1 MSAGVKT
8 FIALAIADSM
18 FAVDAQ
24 VSRRPLNVDEV
35 KAIVADGVVSGFNPS
50 HATTIA
56 ALEAK
61 HGIVVPVPE
70 KAPMIKLAVGDC
82 LVVMSARFPRR
93 LAEGETWTQDEVM
106 AAQFAFGIWEV
117 IG

>member
-1 MSAGVKT
+1 MTQGKT
-8 FIALAIADSM
+8 YVALAIADAM
-18 FAVDAQ
+18 FAIDAKI
-24 VSRRPLNVDEV
+24 VRRQLTVEEV
-35 KAIVADGVVSGFNPS
+35 MVIVADGVVSGFNPS

-70 KAPMIKLAVGDC
+70 KAPMIKLAVGDR

-93 LAEGETWTQDEVM
+93 LAEGEVWSQAEVD
-106 AAQFAFGIWEV
+106 ATQFAFGLWEV
-117 IG
+117 VA

>member
-1 MSAGVKT
+1 MTQESKT
-8 FIALAIADSM
+8 YIALAIADSM

-24 VSRRPLNVDEV
+24 VARRPLSVEEV
-35 KAIVADGVVSGFNPS
+35 MVVVADGVVSGFNPS
-50 HATTIA
+50 HQTTIN
-56 ALEAK
+56 ALATK

-70 KAPMIKLAVGDC
+70 KAPMIKLAVGDR

-93 LAEGETWTQDEVM
+93 LAEGEVWTQEEVN
-106 AAQFAFGIWEV
+106 ATQFAFGVWEV